1 MLYTND
7 FIMNEYNL
15 TYDALGCELEFND
28 NMLEL
33 CGSKLKDRL
42 LPLTIE
48 QRNEFIIDNLK
59 NKDEQPINPIANG
72 FYELNDNE
80 ILIQCYE
87 IEVELSEEHPI
98 ADMDNVTVND
108 NKTFGYITTGQGFLF
123 EVIVLFYQ

>member
-7 FIMNEYNL
+7 FIINEYNSI
-15 TYDALGCELEFND
+15 YDALGCELEFND
-28 NMLEL
+28 SMLDF

-59 NKDEQPINPIANG
+59 DKNEQPINPIASG

-80 ILIQCYE
+80 LLVQCYE
-87 IEVELSEEHPI
+87 IEVQLDNEYPI
-98 ADMDNVTVND
+98 ADMDNITIND
-108 NKTFGYITTGQGFLF
+108 SNKEYGYISTGHGFIF
-123 EVIVLFYQ
+123 ELKKN

>member
-1 MLYTND
+1 MITTND
-7 FIMNEYNL
+7 LIKIDYENIF
-15 TYDALGCELEFND
+15 DALGCELEFND

-33 CGSKLKDRL
+33 CGSKLKKIL

-80 ILIQCYE
+80 LLIQCYE
-87 IEVELSEEHPI
+87 IEVELSEEYPI

-108 NKTFGYITTGQGFLF
+108 NKTFGYITTGQGYLF
-123 EVIVLFYQ
+123 EVNI

>member
-7 FIMNEYNL
+7 FIIHEYNSI
-15 TYDALGCELEFND
+15 YEALGCELEFND
-28 NMLEL
+28 NMLNF

-59 NKDEQPINPIANG
+59 NKDEQPMNPIANG

-87 IEVELSEEHPI
+87 IEVELDEEHPI

-108 NKTFGYITTGQGFLF
+108 SNTELGYITTGQGFLF
-123 EVIVLFYQ
+123 EVNI

>member
-1 MLYTND
+1 
-7 FIMNEYNL
+7 MNEYNL
-15 TYDALGCELEFND
+15 TYEALGCELEFND

-33 CGSKLKDRL
+33 CGSKLKKIL

-59 NKDEQPINPIANG
+59 NKDEQPMNPIANG

-87 IEVELSEEHPI
+87 IEVELDEEHPI
-98 ADMDNVTVND
+98 ADMDNMTIND
-108 NKTFGYITTGQGFLF
+108 NKNFGYITTGQGFLF
-123 EVIVLFYQ
+123 EVNI

>member
-1 MLYTND
+1 MFYTND

-15 TYDALGCELEFND
+15 TYDSLGCELEFND

-33 CGSKLKDRL
+33 CGSKLKNIL

-87 IEVELSEEHPI
+87 IEVELDEEHPI
-98 ADMDNVTVND
+98 ADMDNMTIND
-108 NKTFGYITTGQGFLF
+108 NQTFGYITTGQGFLF
-123 EVIVLFYQ
+123 EVNI

>member
-7 FIMNEYNL
+7 FIIHKYNSIF
-15 TYDALGCELEFND
+15 DALGCELEFND

-33 CGSKLKDRL
+33 CGSKLKKIL

-87 IEVELSEEHPI
+87 IEVELDEEHPI
-98 ADMDNVTVND
+98 ADMDNMTIND

-123 EVIVLFYQ
+123 EVNI

>member
-7 FIMNEYNL
+7 FIIHEYNSI
-15 TYDALGCELEFND
+15 YEALGCELEFND
-28 NMLEL
+28 NMLNF

-80 ILIQCYE
+80 LLIQCYE
-87 IEVELSEEHPI
+87 IEVQLDEEHPI
-98 ADMDNVTVND
+98 ADMDNMTIND

-123 EVIVLFYQ
+123 EVNI

>member
-1 MLYTND
+1 MTTTND
-7 FIMNEYNL
+7 LIKIEYENIF
-15 TYDALGCELEFND
+15 DALGCELEFND
-28 NMLEL
+28 TMLNF

-59 NKDEQPINPIANG
+59 NKNEQPINPIANG

-80 ILIQCYE
+80 ILVQCYE
-87 IEVELSEEHPI
+87 IEVQLEDENPI

-108 NKTFGYITTGQGFLF
+108 SNTELGYITTGQGFLY
-123 EVIVLFYQ
+123 EIDD

>member
-1 MLYTND
+1 MFYTND

-15 TYDALGCELEFND
+15 TYDSLGCELEFND
-28 NMLEL
+28 NMLEF
-33 CGSKLKDRL
+33 CGSKLKDML

-48 QRNEFIIDNLK
+48 QRNDFIIDNLK

-87 IEVELSEEHPI
+87 IEVELDEEHPI
-98 ADMDNVTVND
+98 ADMENITVND
-108 NKTFGYITTGQGFLF
+108 NKNYGYICTGHGFLF
-123 EVIVLFYQ
+123 EVNI

>member
-1 MLYTND
+1 MFYTND

-15 TYDALGCELEFND
+15 TYEALGCELEFND
-28 NMLEL
+28 SMLEL
-33 CGSKLKDRL
+33 CGSKLKKIL

-108 NKTFGYITTGQGFLF
+108 NKNFGYITTGQGFLF
-123 EVIVLFYQ
+123 EVNI

>member
-7 FIMNEYNL
+7 FIIHEYNSI
-15 TYDALGCELEFND
+15 YEALGCELEFND
-28 NMLEL
+28 NMLNF

-59 NKDEQPINPIANG
+59 NKDEQPMNPIANG

-80 ILIQCYE
+80 LLIQCYE
-87 IEVELSEEHPI
+87 IEVQLDLEYPI

-108 NKTFGYITTGQGFLF
+108 SNTELGYITTGQGFLF
-123 EVIVLFYQ
+123 EVNI

>member
-1 MLYTND
+1 MFYTND

-15 TYDALGCELEFND
+15 TYETLGCELEFND

-33 CGSKLKDRL
+33 CGSKLKKIL

-59 NKDEQPINPIANG
+59 NKDEQPMNPIANG

-80 ILIQCYE
+80 ILVQCYE
-87 IEVELSEEHPI
+87 IEVELDEEHPI
-98 ADMDNVTVND
+98 VDMDNMTIND

-123 EVIVLFYQ
+123 EVNI

>member
-1 MLYTND
+1 MFYTND

-33 CGSKLKDRL
+33 CGSKLKNIL

-59 NKDEQPINPIANG
+59 NKDEQPMNPIANG

-80 ILIQCYE
+80 ILVQCYE
-87 IEVELSEEHPI
+87 IEVELDEEHPI
-98 ADMDNVTVND
+98 ADMENITVND
-108 NKTFGYITTGQGFLF
+108 N
-123 EVIVLFYQ
+123 